1 MQEISTQERW
11 AQLRLLVDRGSGNQ
25 CYVSVVLRT
34 VDGSDRR
41 DRRLRTVALELLP
54 GSLESV
60 SWWHTLVAAVERL
73 QLGEDY
79 V

>member
-1 MQEISTQERW
+1 MEITTQERW
-11 AQLRLLVDRGSGNQ
+11 AQLRLVVDRGSSGSA
-25 CYVSVVLRT
+25 YVSVVVRT
-34 VDGSDRR
+34 VEGRDRR
-41 DRRLRTVALELLP
+41 DRRLRTVQLELPP